1 MATMKRSTSS
11 TLKGLLYSGIFLAIP
26 AIVLVE
32 AISSTHDSYRPLAA
46 ALMACPVFVCIVWRF
61 YFAPGLRTEK
71 EYLVVREPYRTVWV
85 PWSEISE
92 MTWQRTPLGHHL
104 CLANRAAGGDGE
116 FHPRAFQRV
125 LGGKNARMQL
135 LADMEA
141 MRHAASGAPGGP
153 MRQQRSSLAP
163 EFASVI
169 LFVVCL
175 IVTLAA

>member
-1 MATMKRSTSS
+1 MMKRATSN
-11 TLKGLLYSGIFLAIP
+11 TLKGLLSSGIFLAIP

-46 ALMACPVFVCIVWRF
+46 AWMACPAVVCIVWRF
-61 YFAPGLRTEK
+61 HFTPGLRTEK
-71 EYLVVREPYRTVWV
+71 EYLVVREPYRTVWI

-92 MTWQRTPLGHHL
+92 LKWRKTPLGYHL
-104 CLANRAAGGDGE
+104 YLVNRAAGSGGE
-116 FHPRAFQRV
+116 FYPRAFQRV

-141 MRHAASGAPGGP
+141 VRHAASGAPGGP

-163 EFASVI
+163 EFASFI
-169 LFVVCL
+169 FFVLCL
-175 IVTLAA
+175 IVTLAGQ